1 MDHYKLIG
9 RALSQLDYNLSV
21 AIKRQVT
28 PMLTD
33 TSALTEIHAFVYGS
47 TLFSH
52 YDEYMKKL
60 LFVGSVYDMYC
71 PGAFFGKAI
80 MKMPIGIRDEVRNAM
95 GERNSEMINYW
106 LDRARP
112 FMKFREKRFGQEVDM
127 IRTEFK
133 KYSVLAED
141 WQLELV

>member
-33 TSALTEIHAFVYGS
+33 TSVLPEIHAFVYGS
-47 TLFSH
+47 PLFSH

-95 GERNSEMINYW
+95 GERNAEMVNYY
-106 LDRARP
+106 LEKSKV
-112 FMKFREKRFGQEVDM
+112 FLKFRNKAFGQEVA
-127 IRTEFK
+127 IVVAEFK

-141 WQLELV
+141 WQLELA